1 MKVWDRKNR
10 TVTGETSIF
19 AMTDMVHLLF
29 PAERLSRVYCSAT
42 GEEFC
47 PGRDYLHTP
56 GSDVILRPSGSR
68 IPYLSENELYPPA
81 GALFYPDPEATAVP
95 NANGQNL
102 RFDAGNFFARMQFEV
117 DYTATEMTEFHV
129 HKADSSRLPRFRK
142 LLQTPG
148 ASCRIVWLGDSISEG
163 YNASGYLKVM
173 PFQPPFAELTAN
185 ALKEHFP
192 ARVELLNLGV
202 NGYTSAVPL
211 EKDDRYLASEPDLLV
226 IAFGMNDLRNDIASY
241 IANIREIISRCHA
254 RYPHAEYLLVSPM
267 SGNPEW
273 CYTPLAKSREMAAAL
288 DEFVKNSPADHALA
302 RLTALWECLLE
313 KKSFMDLTGNGVN
326 HPNDYGHRVLA
337 AGVLNALFPEKF
349 KL

>member
-68 IPYLSENELYPPA
+68 IPYLGENELYPPA
-81 GALFYPDPEATAVP
+81 GALFYPDPAATAVP
-95 NANGQNL
+95 NSDGRNL

-142 LLQTPG
+142 LLRTPG
-148 ASCRIVWLGDSISEG
+148 AVCRIVWMGDSISEG

-185 ALKEHFP
+185 ALKDNFP
-192 ARVELLNLGV
+192 ARVEFINLGV

-226 IAFGMNDLRNDIASY
+226 IAFGMNDLRNDVAGY
-241 IANIREIISRCHA
+241 IANLEKIISRCKA
-254 RYPHAEYLLVSPM
+254 RYPLAEYLMVSPM
-267 SGNPEW
+267 TGNPEW
-273 CYTPLAKSREMAAAL
+273 AYTPLEKSREMAAAL

>member
-68 IPYLSENELYPPA
+68 IPYLGKNELYPPE

-95 NANGQNL
+95 NFDGRNL

-117 DYTATEMTEFHV
+117 DYTAVEMRDFSV
-129 HKADSSRLPRFRK
+129 HLTANSRLPRFKK
-142 LLQTPG
+142 LLKTPD
-148 ASCRIVWLGDSISEG
+148 APCRIVWLGDSISEG
-163 YNASGYLKVM
+163 YNASGYLKTV
-173 PFQPPFAELTAN
+173 PFQPPFAELTVQE
-185 ALKEHFP
+185 LQKHFP
-192 ARVELLNLGV
+192 ARLELINIAV
-202 NGYTSAVPL
+202 NGYTSRIPL
-211 EKDDRYLASEPDLLV
+211 EKDERYLSSSPDLLV
-226 IAFGMNDLRNDIASY
+226 IAFGMNDLRNDISDY
-241 IANIREIISRCHA
+241 IANLEKIISRCKA
-254 RYPHAEYLLVSPM
+254 RYPLAEYLLVSPM

>member
-1 MKVWDRKNR
+1 MKYWNRLDR
-10 TVTGETSIF
+10 TVYGEASMF
-19 AMTDMVHLLF
+19 AQTDTVRLLF
-29 PAERLSRVYCSAT
+29 PAEKIDRVYCSAT
-42 GEEFC
+42 GKEFLA
-47 PGRDYLHTP
+47 GRDYLHTP
-56 GSDVILRPSGSR
+56 GSDVILRPETSR
-68 IPYLSENELYPPA
+68 IPYLGDDELYLSDD
-81 GALFYPDPEATAVP
+81 ALFYPDPAATAVP
-95 NANGQNL
+95 NPGKPNL
-102 RFDAGNFFARMQFEV
+102 RFDAKNFFAQMQFEV
-117 DYTATEMTEFHV
+117 DYTAVEMTEFPV
-129 HKADSSRLPRFRK
+129 HKAENSRLPRFRK

-148 ASCRIVWLGDSISEG
+148 AVCRIVWLGDSISEG

-226 IAFGMNDLRNDIASY
+226 IAFGMNDLRNDVAGY
-241 IANIREIISRCHA
+241 IANLEKIISRCKA
-254 RYPHAEYLLVSPM
+254 RYPLAEYLLISPM

>member
-1 MKVWDRKNR
+1 MKYWNRLDR
-10 TVTGETSIF
+10 TVYGEASMF
-19 AMTDMVHLLF
+19 AQTDTVRLLF
-29 PAERLSRVYCSAT
+29 PAEKIDRVYCSAT
-42 GEEFC
+42 GKEFLA
-47 PGRDYLHTP
+47 GRDYLHTP
-56 GSDVILRPSGSR
+56 GSDVILRPETSR
-68 IPYLSENELYPPA
+68 IPYLGDDELYPSDD
-81 GALFYPDPEATAVP
+81 ALFYPDPAATAVP
-95 NANGQNL
+95 NPGKPNL
-102 RFDAGNFFARMQFEV
+102 RFDAKNFFAQMQFEV
-117 DYTATEMTEFHV
+117 DYTAVEMTEFPI
-129 HKADSSRLPRFRK
+129 HKADNSRLPRFRK

-226 IAFGMNDLRNDIASY
+226 IAFGMNDLRNDVAGY
-241 IANIREIISRCHA
+241 IANLEKIISRCKA
-254 RYPHAEYLLVSPM
+254 RYPLAEYLLVSPM

>member
-1 MKVWDRKNR
+1 MKYWNRLDR
-10 TVTGETSIF
+10 TVYGEASMF
-19 AMTDMVHLLF
+19 AQTDTVRLLF
-29 PAERLSRVYCSAT
+29 PAEKIDRVYCSAT
-42 GEEFC
+42 GKEFLA
-47 PGRDYLHTP
+47 GRDYLHTP
-56 GSDVILRPSGSR
+56 GSDVILRPETSR
-68 IPYLSENELYPPA
+68 IPYWGDDELYPSDD
-81 GALFYPDPEATAVP
+81 ALFYPDPAATAVP
-95 NANGQNL
+95 NPGKPNL
-102 RFDAGNFFARMQFEV
+102 RFDAKNFFAQMQFEV
-117 DYTATEMTEFHV
+117 DYTAVEMTEFPV
-129 HKADSSRLPRFRK
+129 HKAENSRLPRFRK

-226 IAFGMNDLRNDIASY
+226 IAFGMNDLRNDVAGY
-241 IANIREIISRCHA
+241 IANLEKIISRCKA
-254 RYPHAEYLLVSPM
+254 RYPLAEYLLISPM

-288 DEFVKNSPADHALA
+288 DEFIRTAPITCALA